1 MKIEGKEYLTIWFD
15 EQNQVVKIIDQT
27 KLPHQ
32 FIIKDLKTV
41 KDAINAIKTMEVRGA
56 PLIGATAAYGLV
68 LAIIENNDQS
78 FLKKSSED
86 LINSRPTAINL
97 KWSVDRMIKKLS
109 GVNSNEIFN
118 LALNE
123 AKKICK
129 EDVQFCENIG
139 LNGLKII
146 EKIYN
151 NKKDTVNILTHCN
164 AGWLAT
170 INWGTATSPIYHAH
184 KKGIPVHVWVDE
196 TRPRNQGANLTSY
209 ELNEESVSNT
219 IIADNTGGI
228 LMQRGQVDICI
239 VGTDRTLS
247 TGDVANKIG
256 TYLKALAANDNNV
269 PFYVA
274 LPSSTIDWD
283 IKDFKD
289 IPIEERNSE
298 ELSHVEGL
306 DENNNVKRVLIYPKK
321 SKAMN
326 IAFDVTPAKYVT
338 GLITEKGVCE
348 ASTEGLK
355 KLFK

>member
-1 MKIEGKEYLTIWFD
+1 MKIEGKEYQTIWF
-15 EQNQVVKIIDQT
+15 ENNTVKIIDQT

-32 FIIKDLKTV
+32 FIVKDLKKV

-68 LAIIENNDQS
+68 LSIIENNDQS
-78 FLKKSSED
+78 FLKKSAED

-97 KWSVDRMIKKLS
+97 KWAVDRMLNKLS
-109 GVNSNEIFN
+109 GVNSDKILEI
-118 LALNE
+118 ALKE
-123 AKKICK
+123 AKEICE
-129 EDVQFCENIG
+129 EDINFCKNIG

-146 EKIYN
+146 EEIYN
-151 NKKDTVNILTHCN
+151 KKKETVNILTHCN

-184 KKGIPVHVWVDE
+184 KKGIPVHVWADE

-209 ELNEESVSNT
+209 ELNEEQVPNT

-228 LMQRGQVDICI
+228 LMQRGEVDMCI
-239 VGTDRTLS
+239 VGTDRTLAN
-247 TGDVANKIG
+247 GDVCNKIG
-256 TYLKALAANDNNV
+256 TYLKALAAKDNGV

-274 LPSSTIDWD
+274 LPSSTIDWK
-283 IKDFKD
+283 IKNYKE

-298 ELSHVEGL
+298 ELSHIEGL
-306 DENNNVKRVLIYPKK
+306 DENGNIKKIQIYPKK
-321 SKAMN
+321 SKSMN
-326 IAFDVTPAKYVT
+326 LAFDVTPAKYVT
-338 GLITEKGVCE
+338 GLITEKGLCE
-348 ASTEGLK
+348 ASEEGLK

>member
-1 MKIEGKEYLTIWFD
+1 MKIEGNEYRTIWFD
-15 EQNQVVKIIDQT
+15 EENQTVKIIDQT

-41 KDAINAIKTMEVRGA
+41 KDAINAIKSMEVRGA

-97 KWSVDRMIKKLS
+97 KWAVDRMMKKLS
-109 GVNSNEIFN
+109 GVNSDQI
-118 LALNE
+118 LTIAINE
-123 AKKICK
+123 AKEICE
-129 EDVQFCENIG
+129 EDIKFCENIG

-146 EKIYN
+146 EEIYN
-151 NKKDTVNILTHCN
+151 KKKDTVNILTHCN

-209 ELNEESVSNT
+209 ELNEEKVSNT

-228 LMQRGQVDICI
+228 LMQRGQVD
-239 VGTDRTLS
+239 
-247 TGDVANKIG
+247 
-256 TYLKALAANDNNV
+256 
-269 PFYVA
+269 
-274 LPSSTIDWD
+274 
-283 IKDFKD
+283 
-289 IPIEERNSE
+289 
-298 ELSHVEGL
+298 
-306 DENNNVKRVLIYPKK
+306 
-321 SKAMN
+321 M
-326 IAFDVTPAKYVT
+326 
-338 GLITEKGVCE
+338 
-348 ASTEGLK
+348 
-355 KLFK
+355 